1 MKVQIGEQW
10 YAVEMD
16 DIRTNPVRVLVDGVP
31 VEIEV
36 EGLPAAEVTVQPA
49 ASGPAASGIEA
60 GTPMGQVTEVRAP
73 MLGVIVS
80 VAVSVGQRV
89 SAGDQ
94 LCVLEALKLQQSI
107 RAPTAGVVRAVQVQ
121 LGQGVNAGQ
130 IIFELR

>member
-10 YAVEMD
+10 YAVEMH

-36 EGLPAAEVTVQPA
+36 EGLPAAEIPGPLA
-49 ASGPAASGIEA
+49 ASGVPA

-80 VAVSVGQRV
+80 VAVSVGQQV

-107 RAPTAGVVRAVQVQ
+107 RAPVAGVVRAVHAQP
-121 LGQGVNAGQ
+121 GQGVIAGQ
-130 IIFELR
+130 VIAELR

>member
-1 MKVQIGEQW
+1 MARHMKVQIGEQW

-16 DIRTNPVRVLVDGVP
+16 DICANPVRVLVDGVP
-31 VEIEV
+31 VEIEA
-36 EGLPAAEVTVQPA
+36 EGLPAAEIPGPLA
-49 ASGPAASGIEA
+49 ASGVSA

-80 VAVSVGQRV
+80 VAVSVGQQV

-107 RAPTAGVVRAVQVQ
+107 RAPVAGVVRAVQV
-121 LGQGVNAGQ
+121 LPGQGVNAGQ
-130 IIFELR
+130 VILELR

>member
-36 EGLPAAEVTVQPA
+36 EGLLAAEVTVQPA
-49 ASGPAASGIEA
+49 ASGVEA
-60 GTPMGQVTEVRAP
+60 GTPMGHVTEVRAP

-80 VAVSVGQRV
+80 VAVSVGQQV

-121 LGQGVNAGQ
+121 PGQGVNAGQ
-130 IIFELR
+130 IILELG

>member
-1 MKVQIGEQW
+1 MARHMKVRIGEQW

-16 DIRTNPVRVLVDGVP
+16 DIRTNPVRVLVDGMP

-36 EGLPAAEVTVQPA
+36 EGLPAAEIPGLPA
-49 ASGPAASGIEA
+49 ASGVPASG
-60 GTPMGQVTEVRAP
+60 PMGQVTEVRAP

-80 VAVSVGQRV
+80 VAVSVGQQV

-107 RAPTAGVVRAVQVQ
+107 RAPVAGVVRAVQV
-121 LGQGVNAGQ
+121 LPGQGVNAGQ
-130 IIFELR
+130 VILELR